1 MKVIM
6 NHITDPRITM
16 SPNNGSD
23 RSWVWSAYDY
33 ADGELKETVFALKF
47 GDREIAGEF
56 KTHFEDAQGRMAAL
70 LAGADAAPSEE
81 VDAAAEEISKLS
93 TEEKAADTEPKA
105 EGNGSGEKDGKQKPP
120 RPELAS
126 RPTRALWECAL
137 PSAASC
143 VHRLKNEPVAKFS
156 SLSHVD
162 ATLRSLAPPCP
173 SSVGSRRPSLS
184 GAVRRRGDR
193 RKPTGE

>member
-1 MKVIM
+1 MLDKGTGNYTWLDRGVGQVKILQHRESSMVRLLMRHEKTMKVIM

-105 EGNGSGEKDGKQKPP
+105 EGNGSGEKDGKVVNGT
-120 RPELAS
+120 PE
-126 RPTRALWECAL
+126 P
-137 PSAASC
+137 AA
-143 VHRLKNEPVAKFS
+143 ETAE
-156 SLSHVD
+156 
-162 ATLRSLAPPCP
+162 T
-173 SSVGSRRPSLS
+173 
-184 GAVRRRGDR
+184 
-193 RKPTGE
+193 